1 MMLQVQ
7 PQVLALPDAEIRLY
21 RELFGAGESQRFW
34 QTLQTQIAWR
44 QDKIR
49 MFGRS
54 LLLPRLTAW
63 YGDPGAVYSYSG
75 IRLEPQGWAPVL
87 LEIKQRVEATVD
99 CQFNSVLLNFYRDGQ
114 DSMGWHSD
122 DEPELGLNPVIA
134 SVSFG
139 GSRRFHL
146 RHRQDKTQKAK
157 LDLTNG
163 SLLLMAGPTQ
173 HYWQHQIPKMAQ
185 AEARINLTFRW
196 IHSGKDQGNR
206 STYSR

>member
-1 MMLQVQ
+1 MSSSAQI
-7 PQVLALPDAEIRLY
+7 LALPDADIRFY
-21 RELFGAGESQRFW
+21 RELFTPVESERFW
-34 QTLQTQIAWR
+34 QALQTEVAWR

-75 IRLEPQGWAPVL
+75 IRMEPLPWTPVL
-87 LEIKQRVEATVD
+87 LAIKQRVETTVEHR
-99 CQFNSVLLNFYRDGQ
+99 FNSVLLNFYRTGQ

-122 DEPELGLNPVIA
+122 DEPELGHNPVIA

-146 RHRQDKTQKAK
+146 RHRQDKTHRAK
-157 LDLTNG
+157 LELTNG

-173 HYWQHQIPKMAQ
+173 HYWQHQLPKMAQ
-185 AEARINLTFRW
+185 AKERVNLTFRW
-196 IHSGKDQGNR
+196 VEAG
-206 STYSR
+206 